1 MKTNDLN
8 FLFSYAGSV
17 TEPEDLFSGRRLPLG
32 FSLPDNILV
41 FFHDFTASAPNSH
54 SRHTLVIPLDE
65 MIYYVEHQQVEMHLG
80 ELLYVPPF
88 ALRFLHPGSSGYRRL
103 FITFEV
109 NGLQHYL
116 PRSGLFELTSEVL
129 RSLRNFLRKFLTHS
143 AEELAWALMQL
154 LAQLSSAH
162 LAIKAGE
169 TLPDVLLQVIDHI
182 ECDLATLGDVKQLAA
197 QVGLSPSHLRALF
210 RQHFGVP
217 IGKYIAQKRADY
229 AKYQLKNSNLTIGE
243 IAQKS
248 GFATIYVFST
258 FFKRNVGVAPLQYRK
273 QVHASTKKA
282 PGST

>member
-1 MKTNDLN
+1 M
-8 FLFSYAGSV
+8 
-17 TEPEDLFSGRRLPLG
+17 TEPEDLFSGRRLPHG

-65 MIYYVEHQQVEMHLG
+65 MVYYVERQQVEMHLG

-88 ALRFLHPGSSGYRRL
+88 ALRFLHPGSPGYRRL

-109 NGLQHYL
+109 NGLQRYL
-116 PRSGLFELTSEVL
+116 PRSGLFELTPDVL
-129 RSLRNFLRKFLTHS
+129 RSLQNFLRNFFTHS
-143 AEELAWALMQL
+143 EEELAWALMQL

-162 LAIKAGE
+162 LVIKAGE
-169 TLPDVLLQVIDHI
+169 PLPEALLQAIDHI
-182 ECDLATLGDVKQLAA
+182 ECDLAILGDVKQLAFK
-197 QVGLSPSHLRALF
+197 VGLSPSHLRALF

-229 AKYQLKNSNLTIGE
+229 AQYQLKNSDLTIGE

-248 GFATIYVFST
+248 GFANIYVFST
-258 FFKRNVGVAPLQYRK
+258 FFKRNVGVSPLQYRT
-273 QVHASTKKA
+273 QMHAPAKKA
-282 PGST
+282 HGSN